1 MDRDM
6 LFRHLEQRYTSK
18 RDMISRVPLGVQ
30 PDALWQELLN
40 QRRSKS
46 TVLPLYSYKGT
57 PYWYVTTDKMIAAS
71 EKIVEAMYENDSD
84 YDPYAEPPTVS
95 TLEEIFFTSYVEG
108 SQMTIQAAMDFLTG
122 GQPPRDIEEQL
133 ITNNRVAGSYASAN
147 LYRPIEAGL
156 GDCARHGAG
165 GA

>member
-122 GQPPRDIEEQL
+122 GQPPETL
-133 ITNNRVAGSYASAN
+133 KNS
-147 LYRPIEAGL
+147 
-156 GDCARHGAG
+156 
-165 GA
+165 